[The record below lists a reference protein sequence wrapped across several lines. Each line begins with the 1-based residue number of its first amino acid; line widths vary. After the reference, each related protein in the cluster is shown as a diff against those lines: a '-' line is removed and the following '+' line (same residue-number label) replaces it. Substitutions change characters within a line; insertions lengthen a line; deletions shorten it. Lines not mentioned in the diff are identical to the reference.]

1 MKSDDDFAELEAE
14 NTYLRQKVQLLEEQL
29 RLARHQRFGASSER
43 TKLIGGEQLGLF
55 NEAEE
60 AADPS
65 LPEPDLEQAV
75 SRRRKQKG
83 KRDKDFS
90 GLPVEKIIYDLPES
104 ERVCPDCGCPMHACG
119 HKVARR
125 ELTVIPA
132 QYKVTE
138 HVETAY
144 SCRHCEQNSDKT
156 PMKTSK
162 APAPVI
168 KNSGICSPSLLAQIL
183 YNKYALAL
191 PLYRQEADLKHMGIY
206 VSRQNMANWAVY
218 SNEHYFS
225 LIFKLMQEELLKNDI
240 LHADETSVQV
250 LREDGKLAT
259 SKSYM
264 WLYRTGA
271 AAKRPAVLFEYRSS
285 REAEHP
291 RRFLKG
297 FRGYLHTDGYAG
309 YHDIENVTSVGCWT
323 HMRRKFADV
332 LKTLDDDIRR
342 DSPAQTG
349 LDYCNR
355 LFALEGKLENMS
367 AEERH
372 KRRNELSVPVADAFF
387 AWAKEKFDK
396 CRLPESALGKALTY
410 ACNQKPWLTNVFLD
424 GRLELSNN
432 RAENAIRPFTL
443 GRKNWLF
450 SNTPAGANASATVY
464 SIIETAK
471 ANGLKPYEYIKFLLE
486 RLPQGVAPEDC
497 LPWGE
502 AAQQQCQ

>member
-1 MKSDDDFAELEAE
+1 MK
-14 NTYLRQKVQLLEEQL
+14 
-29 RLARHQRFGASSER
+29 AS
-43 TKLIGGEQLGLF
+43 I
-55 NEAEE
+55 
-60 AADPS
+60 
-65 LPEPDLEQAV
+65 
-75 SRRRKQKG
+75 
-83 KRDKDFS
+83 
-90 GLPVEKIIYDLPES
+90 
-104 ERVCPDCGCPMHACG
+104 
-119 HKVARR
+119 
-125 ELTVIPA
+125 
-132 QYKVTE
+132 
-138 HVETAY
+138 
-144 SCRHCEQNSDKT
+144 
-156 PMKTSK
+156 

-191 PLYRQEADLKHMGIY
+191 PLYRQEADLKHRGIH

-218 SNEHYFS
+218 SSEHYFS
-225 LIFKLMQEELLKNDI
+225 LIVKLMREELLKNDI
-240 LHADETSVQV
+240 LHGDETVLQV
-250 LREDGKLAT
+250 LREEGKLAT

-271 AAKRPAVLFEYRSS
+271 AAKRPAVLFEYQPS

-291 RRFLKG
+291 RRFLAG

-309 YHDIENVTSVGCWT
+309 YHDLENVTAVGCWT

-332 LKTLDDDIRR
+332 LKTLDDDIRK

-355 LFALEGKLENMS
+355 LFALENKFEKIT

-372 KRRNELSVPVADAFF
+372 RRREEISRPIAEAFF
-387 AWAKEKFDK
+387 AWAKEEFDR
-396 CRLPESALGKALTY
+396 CRLPESAFGKALIY
-410 ACNQKPWLTNVFLD
+410 ACNQRPWLMNVFRD

-450 SNTPAGANASATVY
+450 SNTPAGAGASAAVY

-471 ANGLKPYEYIKFLLE
+471 ANGLKPFEYIKFLLE
-486 RLPQGVAPEDC
+486 SLPQGVVPEDC
-497 LPWGE
+497 MPWGE
-502 AAQQQCQ
+502 QAQQRCR

>member
-1 MKSDDDFAELEAE
+1 
-14 NTYLRQKVQLLEEQL
+14 
-29 RLARHQRFGASSER
+29 
-43 TKLIGGEQLGLF
+43 
-55 NEAEE
+55 
-60 AADPS
+60 
-65 LPEPDLEQAV
+65 
-75 SRRRKQKG
+75 
-83 KRDKDFS
+83 
-90 GLPVEKIIYDLPES
+90 
-104 ERVCPDCGCPMHACG
+104 MHACG

-125 ELTVIPA
+125 ELTVVPA

-156 PMKTSK
+156 PMKTST

-191 PLYRQEADLKHMGIY
+191 PLYRQEADLKHMGIH

-218 SNEHYFS
+218 SSEYYFS
-225 LIFKLMQEELLKNDI
+225 LIFKLMQEELPQNDI
-240 LHADETSVQV
+240 LHGDETSLQV

-264 WLYRTGA
+264 WLYRTGMM
-271 AAKRPAVLFEYRSS
+271 AKRPAVLFEYQSS

-291 RRFLKG
+291 RRFLAG

-309 YHDIENVTSVGCWT
+309 YHDIENVTAVGCWT
-323 HMRRKFADV
+323 HMRRKFTDV

-349 LDYCNR
+349 LNYCNR
-355 LFALEGKLENMS
+355 LFALEDKYESLT
-367 AEERH
+367 AEDRHERRH
-372 KRRNELSVPVADAFF
+372 ELSRPIADSFF
-387 AWAKEKFDK
+387 AWAKEEFDK

-410 ACNQKPWLTNVFLD
+410 ACNQKPWLMNVFLD

-450 SNTPAGANASATVY
+450 SNTPAGAKASAMVY
-464 SIIETAK
+464 SIVETAK
-471 ANGLKPYEYIKFLLE
+471 ANGLNPYEYLRFLLE
-486 RLPQGVAPEDC
+486 QLPQGIAPEDC

-502 AAQQQCQ
+502 AAQQRCR

>member
-1 MKSDDDFAELEAE
+1 MKSDEIIAELESE
-14 NTYLRQKVQLLEEQL
+14 NTYLKQRVQLLEEQL
-29 RLARHQRFGASSER
+29 RLARHQRFGASSEQ
-43 TKLIGGEQLGLF
+43 TKLVGGEQLGLF
-55 NEAEE
+55 NEAE
-60 AADPS
+60 ASADS
-65 LPEPDLEQAV
+65 SVPEPDIDQAAP
-75 SRRRKQKG
+75 RRKKQKG

-90 GLPVEKIIYDLPES
+90 ALPTERIICELPES
-104 ERVCPDCGCPMHACG
+104 ERVCPVCGGPMHACG
-119 HKVARR
+119 HKLGRR

-138 HVETAY
+138 YIETAY
-144 SCRHCEQNSDKT
+144 SCRHCEQHSDKT
-156 PMKTSK
+156 PMKTSQT
-162 APAPVI
+162 PAPMI

-191 PLYRQEADLKHMGIY
+191 PLYRQEADLKHMGIH

-218 SNEHYFS
+218 SSEHYFS
-225 LIFKLMQEELLKNDI
+225 RIIKLMRENLLENDI
-240 LHADETSVQV
+240 LHADETVLQV
-250 LREDGKLAT
+250 LREEGKLAT

-271 AAKRPAVLFEYRSS
+271 AAQRPAVLFDYQPS

-291 RRFLKG
+291 RRFLAS
-297 FRGYLHTDGYAG
+297 FQGYLHTDGYAG
-309 YHDIENVTSVGCWT
+309 YHDLENVTAVGCWA
-323 HMRRKFADV
+323 HMRRKFTDV
-332 LKTLDDDIRR
+332 LKTLDDDIRK

-355 LFALEGKLENMS
+355 LFALEGKFEKMT

-372 KRRNELSVPVADAFF
+372 RRRDEISRPIAEAFF
-387 AWAKEKFDK
+387 AWAKEEFARY
-396 CRLPESALGKALTY
+396 RLPESAFGKALTY
-410 ACNQKPWLTNVFLD
+410 ACNQQRWLMNVFRD

-450 SNTPAGANASATVY
+450 SNTPAGAGASAAVY

-471 ANGLKPYEYIKFLLE
+471 ANGLKPFEYLKFLLE
-486 RLPQGVAPEDC
+486 SLPQGIAPDDC
-497 LPWGE
+497 MPWGE
-502 AAQQQCQ
+502 QAQHRCR